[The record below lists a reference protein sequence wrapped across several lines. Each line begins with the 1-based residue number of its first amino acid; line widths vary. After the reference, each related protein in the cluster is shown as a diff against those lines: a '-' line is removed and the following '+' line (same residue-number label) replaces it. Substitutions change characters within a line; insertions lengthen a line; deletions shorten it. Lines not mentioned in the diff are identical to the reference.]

1 MGLEPKAW
9 GKLAENRRSR
19 VAQPIFEDQS
29 GGKMG
34 DAIPSKSITDP
45 RS

>member
-9 GKLAENRRSR
+9 GKLAETRRFR
-19 VAQPIFEDQS
+19 VAQPIFEAPASEMD
-29 GGKMG
+29 